1 MRELVYLSE
10 AKLRAFRPA
19 PGRRRRAGLRGEIG
33 VAGLANV
40 GVDLPAS
47 VPPDG
52 PTLDEVLDHLTGTP
66 GMLRWYE
73 EENLRPGQ
81 WIQFEARL
89 DQIVLELAQPR
100 PVQIALFAEPG
111 SADGT
116 RLLLHG
122 SPEHLTA
129 AGVSV
134 PPDRDLNRQP
144 STAHAVRALFAQLDE
159 SPDGDE
165 PLRQFHRRGLAALF
179 RHLDARLDPRSAAL
193 LSGHAR
199 VTVAAGDFGAVV
211 ASPLCVEFAAG

>member
-1 MRELVYLSE
+1 M
-10 AKLRAFRPA
+10 
-19 PGRRRRAGLRGEIG
+19 AG
-33 VAGLANV
+33 VANV

-89 DQIVLELAQPR
+89 DQIVLELARPR

-111 SADGT
+111 PADGT

-129 AGVSV
+129 GATATA
-134 PPDRDLNRQP
+134 PPYRDLNRQP
-144 STAHAVRALFAQLDE
+144 STAHAVRALFEQLDQ
-159 SPDGDE
+159 SADGYGE
-165 PLRQFHRRGLAALF
+165 PMRPFHRRGLAVLF
-179 RHLDARLDPRSAAL
+179 CHLDARLDPRSAAL
-193 LSGHAR
+193 LSGYAR
-199 VTVAAGDFGAVV
+199 ITADTGDLGAVV
-211 ASPLCVEFAAG
+211 ASPLCVEFATG